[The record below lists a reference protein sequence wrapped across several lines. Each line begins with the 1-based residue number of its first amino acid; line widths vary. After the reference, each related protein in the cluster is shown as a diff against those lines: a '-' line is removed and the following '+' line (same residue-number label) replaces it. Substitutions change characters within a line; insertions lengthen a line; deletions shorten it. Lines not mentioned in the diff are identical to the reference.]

1 MDKYA
6 DVKNNLLE
14 RAEQDTDIKAVVVIG
29 SSVRTEVKAD
39 EFSDLD
45 LLIATENP
53 EKWVIGEYPEKLGKV
68 SISFVELTLG
78 GGKERRIIYEEDLDV
93 DMIIFTPKQ
102 FTDTIK
108 NGVAQWI
115 MNRGY
120 DVMYDSGG
128 FTERI
133 RQNIRHGHMDPKITD
148 TDYLNLVNDFYFH
161 NIWAYKK
168 LLRGEIW
175 ATKMCVDAYLKK
187 GLLKMMELY
196 CFYRNG
202 TDVWHDGR
210 FLDRW
215 ADDDIVRELKS
226 CFAHYDKDDIKVAL
240 MATHKLFDRLAQTVA
255 EILGYAYPYEA
266 EKCAQKYI
274 NR

>member
-6 DVKNNLLE
+6 DIKNKLME
-14 RAEQDTDIKAVVVIG
+14 YAEQDTEIKAVVAIG
-29 SSVRTEVKAD
+29 SSVRTDAAAD

-45 LLIATENP
+45 LIIATENP
-53 EKWVIGEYPEKLGKV
+53 EKWVTGEYPGRLGKV
-68 SISFVELTLG
+68 SISFVEPTLG
-78 GGKERRIIYEEDLDV
+78 GGKERRVIYEEDRDV

-102 FTDTIK
+102 FTDNIK

-128 FTERI
+128 FTEQI
-133 RQNIRHGHMDPKITD
+133 RQNIRQGHMDPRVTD
-148 TDYLNLVNDFYFH
+148 TEYRNLVNDFYFH

-175 ATKMCVDAYLKK
+175 AAKMCVDAYLKN

-202 TDVWHDGR
+202 ADVWHDGR

-215 ADDDIVRELKS
+215 ADDDILRELKS
-226 CFAHYDKDDIKVAL
+226 CFGHYDKDDIRAAL

-274 NR
+274 DR